1 MKISFFKAK
10 LAVLSLGLMGFA
22 SCSDSNNSDSHYK
35 DVNAGD
41 VVSQSEGTSVSVSG
55 QITDHVPGTTDK
67 FYLKGT
73 DGTVITVDVN
83 DYLNGVVYEKDIT
96 VKGVVKQD
104 ISEEATSLKS
114 VGKIVSAD
122 VVEGFSKNES
132 GLNSNATTIAYIKEN
147 GKTLDR
153 QDSRVKMTLMVV
165 SDPILYDRDDYYV
178 NVAEAGNLDNTII
191 LELDVDWH
199 SDIKNGDEITF
210 VAEVEQENDEHGG
223 AVYLELEY
231 LIGGATGYNPD
242 GASYT
247 VAEVIANARTLDSK
261 DVKVNLTGKFTE
273 DISTVGDDDIYMT
286 FSDGSNSITCE
297 IDDDL
302 TRPTLNTNYTITAEV
317 DYENAKN
324 IQLEVERYQAA
335 Q

>member
-324 IQLEVERYQAA
+324 IQLEVERYQAV